1 MVFEQAFH
9 NKNDIKIAYEIRY
22 HYTIIRIIKTTE
34 KFFFKYWLGCG
45 TTRTFIIV
53 GWHVN

>member
-34 KFFFKYWLGCG
+34 KIFFKYWLGCG